1 MRSRGLKGLVP
12 HFFHIKEKDNYL
24 ILEDYIP
31 RQRKNNFKD
40 RGESFILFDGMY
52 RVRIYK
58 LVANSTSDSLTGA
71 RRSALGYSKSSN
83 LP

>member
-1 MRSRGLKGLVP
+1 
-12 HFFHIKEKDNYL
+12 
-24 ILEDYIP
+24 
-31 RQRKNNFKD
+31 
-40 RGESFILFDGMY
+40 MY

-58 LVANSTSDSLTGA
+58 LVANSTSDTLTGA